1 MLTQNTR
8 VDPTEVYT
16 ARDLDI
22 TYFVSRSRP
31 LDLTGIVWDDVARSP
46 ITSDVIRTL
55 RYMHEIERHTVIFP
69 RTIFSTRAVNDEVIG
84 RFLTCWLYEE
94 SFHGPALARFLEA
107 AGQSLPPQPCN
118 RFIRTDRLEAIV
130 IPILAALW
138 SDFLA
143 LHMTWGA
150 IHELTT
156 ITAYHRLA
164 TQAGH
169 PILTELL
176 KRLIREESR
185 HFAFYYAQAKQRLA
199 RPRVAAVTRFLLQQ
213 LWTPVGHGVQS
224 IQEER
229 FVTEYL
235 FTGSPGRSAARTV
248 DRTIRRLP
256 GLVNLP
262 LLEAWIERKIGCW
275 AKE

>member
-169 PILTELL
+169 PNPDRIAETPHSRGITSLCILLCSSKT
-176 KRLIREESR
+176 
-185 HFAFYYAQAKQRLA
+185 
-199 RPRVAAVTRFLLQQ
+199 
-213 LWTPVGHGVQS
+213 
-224 IQEER
+224 
-229 FVTEYL
+229 
-235 FTGSPGRSAARTV
+235 AARTASRRSRHPV
-248 DRTIRRLP
+248 FASATMDASRTRRP
-256 GLVNLP
+256 INTRGTFCNGIP
-262 LLEAWIERKIGCW
+262 LYRQPRKERCSYS
-275 AKE
+275 